1 MPAPPAGNSTG
12 GQRMRSKSGWG
23 LAVALVALPVALVIG
38 MAGIVEAARFG
49 FGSAG
54 NATEATIFTAIGHQ
68 TIESIVVTNTSTAE
82 RAVRLH
88 NVPSGGTAAAT
99 NAIFMYDWVIEA
111 GNSITIN
118 TEFAMLPGDFLQAR
132 ADGTGV
138 TVAVSG
144 RFSG

>member
-1 MPAPPAGNSTG
+1 
-12 GQRMRSKSGWG
+12 MRKALSGWA
-23 LAVALVALPVALVIG
+23 LVVALIALPVALVIG
-38 MAGIVEAARFG
+38 MAGVAEAARFG

-54 NATEATIFTAIGHQ
+54 NATETTIFTAIGNQ

-82 RAVRLH
+82 RAVRIH
-88 NVPSGGTAAAT
+88 VVPSGGAAAAT
-99 NAIFMYDWVIEA
+99 NAVFMYDWVVEA

-118 TEFAMLPGDFLQAR
+118 TELAMLPADFLQAR

-138 TVAVSG
+138 TVFVSG

>member
-1 MPAPPAGNSTG
+1 MRKLSAPAVVIALLFSSVLISPIYADASLSAT
-12 GQRMRSKSGWG
+12 SK
-23 LAVALVALPVALVIG
+23 
-38 MAGIVEAARFG
+38 ARFG

-54 NATEATIFTAIGHQ
+54 NATETTIFTAIGNQ
-68 TIESIVVTNTSTAE
+68 TIESLVITNTSTTE
-82 RAVRLH
+82 RAVRIH
-88 NVPSGGTAAAT
+88 VVASGGTAAAT

-118 TEFAMLPGDFLQAR
+118 TEFGLLPGDFLQAR